1 VYCACVWLF
10 IVYGL
15 FTLHLLDDDV
25 ILIININNTYIL
37 FLNGLKIFITDSP
50 PLSVIQQLES
60 EKVPS
65 KINLIIER

>member
-1 VYCACVWLF
+1 
-10 IVYGL
+10 
-15 FTLHLLDDDV
+15 LDDDV